1 MAAGPDLHHV
11 ILGSEGTYGVVTEA
25 VVRVCEK
32 PPFSQYGSIIFPNLE
47 LGVNFMYEVAM
58 KKCAPVSI
66 RLVDNVQ
73 FQFGQALKPGKEGWL
88 IPIMD
93 KIKKWYV
100 LNRLKFNANNMVAAT
115 LTFEGSKEEAL
126 AQEKKIYDIA
136 HKYGGVKGG
145 EENGRSGYFL
155 TYMIAYLRD
164 FGFEYS
170 FIAESFE
177 TSSPWDSVVPICHN
191 VRNRILESAKEKGIP
206 TPPLVSCRVTQTYDT
221 GACIYF
227 YFGFVW
233 KGVKD
238 PVATFS
244 QMEHEARDEILK
256 VGGSISHHHG
266 IGKLRKHW
274 LPETVSHTGVTVLRG
289 LKQTIDPK
297 NIFAANNIIDLADK

>member
-1 MAAGPDLHHV
+1 MSAGPDLHQIV
-11 ILGSEGTYGVVTEA
+11 LGSEGTYGVVTEV

-32 PPFSQYGSIIFPNLE
+32 PPQSQYGSIIFPNLE

-100 LNRLKFNANNMVAAT
+100 LNRLKFDANNMVAAT
-115 LTFEGSKEEAL
+115 LTFEGTKDEIL
-126 AQEKKIYDIA
+126 AQEKKVYDIA
-136 HKYGGVKGG
+136 NKYGGVKGG
-145 EENGRSGYFL
+145 EENGRNGYFL

-177 TSSPWDSVVPICHN
+177 TSVPWDSVVPVCHN
-191 VRNRILESAKEKGIP
+191 VRNRILESAKEKGVC
-206 TPPLVSCRVTQTYDT
+206 TTPLVSCRVTQTYDT
-221 GACIYF
+221 GACVYF

-233 KGVKD
+233 KGLKD

-244 QMEHEARDEILK
+244 QLEHEARDEIIK

-274 LPETVSHTGVTVLRG
+274 LPDSVSQTGVVALRG
-289 LKQTIDPK
+289 LKQTLDPK
-297 NIFAANNIIDLADK
+297 NIFGANNIIEGNSE